1 MAQGGPRCAPI
12 DRRGRLL
19 RPGACAGSTP
29 PARRS
34 HPPAGIAIIM
44 LFVVIVLMIMLMI
57 VPMIMLMIVPMI
69 MRMTVLMESSSLCF
83 RQKALLPHDRDQLS
97 GIF

>member
-1 MAQGGPRCAPI
+1 MPPVA
-12 DRRGRLL
+12 
-19 RPGACAGSTP
+19 GACAGSPP

-44 LFVVIVLMIMLMI
+44 LFVVIVLMIML
-57 VPMIMLMIVPMI
+57 MIMLMIVPMI